1 MQKGAV
7 QASGR
12 RRLGAGLGRKGHVGT
27 GVARGEEPRRRQRG
41 ATGGPVRDMRRG
53 GREDVV
59 KARVRGPVQRRS
71 WWLRLH
77 GGNPGGKHGGGRP
90 SCWTVRA
97 VRRQVADLRRRQL
110 GMHLS
115 AHGVVGE
122 RGQEQKR
129 EIRTEAVV
137 VVTVMSKA
145 RKCERDSELYKGSWC
160 NCGVRERWCCG
171 LGLTSW
177 ARGKPG
183 RCTVFGRLLSWLA
196 AAHPSR
202 LVGWLQHCGVGGSG
216 CQCLQVLCTCTKRQ
230 RFRKSTVST

>member
-171 LGLTSW
+171 
-177 ARGKPG
+177 RPG
-183 RCTVFGRLLSWLA
+183 REASPADAQF
-196 AAHPSR
+196 
-202 LVGWLQHCGVGGSG
+202 LVGSCHG
-216 CQCLQVLCTCTKRQ
+216 
-230 RFRKSTVST
+230 